1 MHRSMWMLT
10 NVDGCPV
17 STRDM
22 TEHTLQQKLIAE
34 FIGTFFLTLTI
45 CLTAVF
51 GSSSSTHPAFP
62 IAATLMVMIYG
73 LGHISG
79 AHFNP
84 AVTMGI
90 WIRGA
95 CEKSDVLPYISTQV
109 LAGIA
114 GAMMS
119 IQIYTGEYQMPL
131 EADSL
136 LSSHDYSSV
145 LLAELLFTFAL
156 VFVILNVATSEKTAG
171 NNYFGFAIASVVF
184 AGALTVG
191 VVSMA
196 SFNPAVSI
204 SLVAVGKLKLTEV
217 LWLHMAPQLAG
228 AFIAVQAFKAT
239 H

>member
-1 MHRSMWMLT
+1 M
-10 NVDGCPV
+10 P
-17 STRDM
+17 
-22 TEHTLQQKLIAE
+22 EHTLQQKLIAE
-34 FIGTFFLTLTI
+34 FVGTFFLALTI

-62 IAATLMVMIYG
+62 IAATLVMLIYG
-73 LGHISG
+73 LRHISG

-84 AVTMGI
+84 AVTLGL

-95 CEKSDVLPYISTQV
+95 CGKSDVLPYIFTQA
-109 LAGIA
+109 LGGIA

-119 IQIYTGEYQMPL
+119 IQIYTEEYQIPL

-136 LSSHDYSSV
+136 LLHDYSSV

-156 VFVILNVATSEKTAG
+156 VFVILNVSTSEENSG
-171 NNYFGFAIASVVF
+171 NQYYGFAIASVVF
-184 AGALTVG
+184 AGSLTVG

-196 SFNPAVSI
+196 SFNPAVSL

-217 LWLHMAPQLAG
+217 IWLHMAPQIAG
-228 AFIAVQAFKAT
+228 ALIAVQAFKAA
-239 H
+239 HREHRPVRGHSPEHSQ